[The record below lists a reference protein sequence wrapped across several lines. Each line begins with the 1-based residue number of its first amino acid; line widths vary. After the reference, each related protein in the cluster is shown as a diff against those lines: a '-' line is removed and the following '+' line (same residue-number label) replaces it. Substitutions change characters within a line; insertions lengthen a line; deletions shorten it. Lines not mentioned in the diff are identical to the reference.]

1 MRYGFGIDVGGT
13 TIKLAFLDENG
24 NMKDKWEI
32 PTRIAD
38 GGKNVLPDIAASVK
52 EYMAKE
58 HYTNDQIIG
67 IGIGVPGPVSDAGI
81 VNKCVNLGWGITDL
95 HGELSALTGLH
106 VKGGNDAN
114 VAALGECW
122 RGGGQGAKDMVMATL
137 GTGVGGGIVVGG
149 QVIAGFH
156 GAGGEIGHLNMN
168 PNETEACGCGNYGC
182 AEQYCSATGV
192 VRMAKRYLAAN
203 DTPSVLRDGAFAC
216 KDVFAAAA
224 GGDGAAR
231 EILEQVFE
239 VLGRFLAS
247 IACVADPEVI
257 VLGGG
262 VSKAGQML
270 IDGATRYF
278 RKYAFHACR
287 STRITLATLGNDA
300 GAYGAFKLALDEF
313 GASE

>member
-13 TIKLAFLDENG
+13 TVKIAFFEKDG
-24 NMKDKWEI
+24 TMRDKWEI
-32 PTRIAD
+32 PTRTEN
-38 GGKNVLPDIAASVK
+38 GGVNVLPDIAAAIRGYLDK
-52 EYMAKE
+52 E
-58 HYTNDQIIG
+58 NIPNSDIIG

-95 HGELSALTGLH
+95 HGELSVLTGFG

-122 RGGGQGAKDMVMATL
+122 KGGGQGAENMVMATL

-149 QVIAGFH
+149 KLIAGFH
-156 GAGGEIGHLNMN
+156 GAGGEIGHITMN
-168 PNETEACGCGNYGC
+168 TEETEQCGCGKYGC

-203 DTPSVLRDGAFAC
+203 DTDSVLRGKEFEC
-216 KDVFAAAA
+216 KDVFAAATA
-224 GGDGAAR
+224 GDAAANA
-231 EILEQVFE
+231 ILEQVYE
-239 VLGRFLAS
+239 ILGRFLAAIS
-247 IACVADPEVI
+247 CVADPEVI

-262 VSKAGQML
+262 VSTAGQML
-270 IDGATRYF
+270 IDGATKYF
-278 RKYAFHACR
+278 HKYAFHACR

-300 GAYGAFKLALDEF
+300 GAYGAFKLAVDEF
-313 GASE
+313 CH

>member
-13 TIKLAFLDENG
+13 TIKLAFLDETG
-24 NMKDKWEI
+24 NMIEKWEI
-32 PTRIAD
+32 PTRTEE

-52 EYMAKE
+52 EYMAKNS
-58 HYTNDQIIG
+58 YTNDQIIG

-95 HGELSALTGLH
+95 HGELSVLTGFG

-122 RGGGQGAKDMVMATL
+122 KGGGQGAENMVMATL

-149 QVIAGFH
+149 KLIAGFH
-156 GAGGEIGHLNMN
+156 GAGGEIGHITMDTT
-168 PNETEACGCGNYGC
+168 ETEACGCGKYGC

-203 DTPSVLRDGAFAC
+203 DTMSVLRDKSFEC

-224 GGDGAAR
+224 AGDEAANA
-231 EILEQVFE
+231 ILEQVFE
-239 VLGRFLAS
+239 ILGRFLATIS
-247 IACVADPEVI
+247 CVADPEVI

-262 VSKAGQML
+262 VSKAGQVL
-270 IDGATRYF
+270 IDGATKYF
-278 RKYAFHACR
+278 HKYAFHACR

-300 GAYGAFKLALDEF
+300 GAYGAFKLAVDEF
-313 GASE
+313 CH